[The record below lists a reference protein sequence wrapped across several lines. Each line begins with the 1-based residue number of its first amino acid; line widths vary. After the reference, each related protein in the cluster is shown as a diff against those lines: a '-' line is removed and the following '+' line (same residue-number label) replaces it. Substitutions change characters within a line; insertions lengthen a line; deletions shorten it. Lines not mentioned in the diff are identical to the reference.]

1 MNGAI
6 AKRITVTSFAQ
17 PADETCVR
25 GRRLK
30 PSICSAS
37 AINMPAKG
45 SDPRKK
51 LRSQTALRLMRR
63 ARSLHGGNGIRSAAD
78 GHERTEV
85 SRSSPLY
92 GIICRSMAGFF

>member
-6 AKRITVTSFAQ
+6 AKRITATSFAQ
-17 PADETCVR
+17 PADETCAR
-25 GRRLK
+25 GPRLK

-37 AINMPAKG
+37 AISMPARD
-45 SDPRKK
+45 SNLRKR

-78 GHERTEV
+78 GHGRTEV
-85 SRSSPLY
+85 S
-92 GIICRSMAGFF
+92 